1 MFRPTLPGARRLLAA
16 RRFASTQPPSG
27 PRPTTTPQR
36 AASGKPP
43 TARRQFLRRVL
54 LTGGITLVTVVGAI
68 TGARLKSDSEA
79 GGSKQQQRP
88 VADDAADA
96 ADAAAAAL
104 EMSLDERIATLEDRR
119 ARFVAARAP
128 IEQKLAALR
137 VRMQEAGREEEA
149 KRRGESPAR

>member
-1 MFRPTLPGARRLLAA
+1 MFRPTLPGARRLLAP
-16 RRFASTQPPSG
+16 RRLASTQS
-27 PRPTTTPQR
+27 PRPRPTPQR

-43 TARRQFLRRVL
+43 TERRQSLRRVL

-68 TGARLKSDSEA
+68 TGARLKADSEA
-79 GGSKQQQRP
+79 GTSGRQQQQQQQT
-88 VADDAADA
+88 AAD
-96 ADAAAAAL
+96 AAAAL

-137 VRMQEAGREEEA
+137 GRMQEAGKAEEE
-149 KRRGESPAR
+149 KRRAEGSVR

>member
-16 RRFASTQPPSG
+16 RRFASTQS
-27 PRPTTTPQR
+27 PRPRP

-54 LTGGITLVTVVGAI
+54 LTGGITLVTIVGAI

-79 GGSKQQQRP
+79 GGSQQQQQRP
-88 VADDAADA
+88 AADDAA
-96 ADAAAAAL
+96 AAAAAL
-104 EMSLDERIATLEDRR
+104 ELSLDERIATLEDRR